1 MAASGLRGIFL
12 QHLIQP
18 LGGTWGECDS
28 KRLPLLPCVPAFRSR
43 VLCHTFTLCTYH
55 YNYRPFVFRSS
66 LVCSFL
72 KKIKNSFNNRR
83 PDLFLATGRLNE
95 GGRDHLKVSLCW
107 KHQVMTFI
115 TNDLG
120 PPAMNLDNTD

>member
-1 MAASGLRGIFL
+1 MSASLALRPCFQVSCALSHIYIVHIPL
-12 QHLIQP
+12 QLQ
-18 LGGTWGECDS
+18 
-28 KRLPLLPCVPAFRSR
+28 
-43 VLCHTFTLCTYH
+43 TFCFQEFT
-55 YNYRPFVFRSS
+55 S
-66 LVCSFL
+66 LFFF